1 MLKNPEQQNFRKLL
15 VLACGLILVALLLTG
30 CGKPVVFDGSRVA
43 NDHGFHMEYSV
54 LNREETAEMS
64 LKEGDHLLVSYEQ
77 ERGNIDI
84 AVRLMGGSAIYN
96 GAEQVKGEFV
106 LTFPETGSYL
116 ISVTGHQAKGKI
128 AFEVQ

>member
-1 MLKNPEQQNFRKLL
+1 MVNNLKQQNFRKLL
-15 VLACGLILVALLLTG
+15 ILACGLILVSILLTG

-64 LKEGDHLLVSYEQ
+64 LKEGDRLLVSYEQ
-77 ERGNIDI
+77 ERGSIDI
-84 AVRLMGGSAIYN
+84 AVRKIGGASIYN
-96 GAEQVKGEFV
+96 GTEQVKGEFV
-106 LTFPETGSYL
+106 LTIPETGSYL

-128 AFEVQ
+128 LFEVQ